1 MTNEHCPPKL
11 LSFKN
16 LPMPVEDKFL
26 TFFHIFGG
34 ILSIKIFILI
44 YDWRIVCLTIL
55 AFCIWWDSLRL
66 FANLACLKIF
76 FFSVFKAV
84 LSLIRLTSSNDS
96 IIMST
101 SWRFLP
107 NWRRIIFHDCVLPCT
122 FLLPFGKRRPFICL
136 MVFRL
141 FWTVLLVA
149 HSVS

>member
-1 MTNEHCPPKL
+1 MTNEYCPPKL
-11 LSFKN
+11 LSFKS
-16 LPMPVEDKFL
+16 LPMSVEDKFL

-55 AFCIWWDSLRL
+55 AFCIWWGSLRL

-76 FFSVFKAV
+76 FLSVFKTI

-107 NWRRIIFHDCVLPCT
+107 YRRRIIFHDCVLPCT
-122 FLLPFGKRRPFICL
+122 FLLPFGKRRSFICL
-136 MVFRL
+136 MVLRL
-141 FWTVLLVA
+141 FWTVFIVA
-149 HSVS
+149 HYVS